1 MTVSGEIAA
10 DTRSAWMIE
19 GNIALIKEWDLPC
32 FVSCLTSNG
41 ASTESVG
48 WQRYIITWK
57 LSELKR
63 GEFILERNISVLN
76 NWAVGR
82 AGHWGSTHWS
92 VQKKIM
98 LEGKPPNTNH
108 HEPASVSVIR
118 WHVTYL
124 MDFASQTNPPFTKL
138 WAGPCLTPR
147 TEDYLVPGGKP
158 HYSAR
163 STGRKENVFSRPVAN
178 RALLREPRDS
188 GKLLYTWTAVQKEGI
203 ILEEGMRISQI
214 WSVFNH
220 LITSHSS
227 TTDFHWAPPLCQELR
242 WQRKYLLPRNTGFKD
257 IEHIYENTNDKVAD
271 TM

>member
-19 GNIALIKEWDLPC
+19 GNITLIKEWDLPC

-57 LSELKR
+57 LLELKR

-82 AGHWGSTHWS
+82 AGHWGSTDWS

-108 HEPASVSVIR
+108 HEPASVSVIW

-163 STGRKENVFSRPVAN
+163 STGRKENMFSRPVAN

-188 GKLLYTWTAVQKEGI
+188 
-203 ILEEGMRISQI
+203 R
-214 WSVFNH
+214 
-220 LITSHSS
+220 
-227 TTDFHWAPPLCQELR
+227 
-242 WQRKYLLPRNTGFKD
+242 
-257 IEHIYENTNDKVAD
+257 KVALHMNCCPKGGNN
-271 TM
+271 TWGRNAYFTNLECFQSPYHLPLINYRLSLNTTSVTGTSLAEEIPAPKEHRI